1 MRTGQRGVAIVLA
14 MGVVALAAMAA
25 TAIMVSQS
33 TWSRQSEL
41 GTEHAQAQL
50 LVSAGVEWVR
60 AVLSDDRRV
69 SSVDYLGEP
78 WALRLPPMPVD
89 NGELAGHIDD
99 QQGLFNLNNLVTGG
113 KENLAQFVRFQR
125 LLSILGLPAEL
136 APALVDWED
145 SDSQVEPQGGAEDAY
160 YLAQD
165 PPYLAAN
172 RPLVDVGELSL
183 VRGFDQETRARLAP
197 FVTALPATAPTPVN
211 VNTAPPEVLAA
222 VVAGLDLDG
231 ARALVAGRARAYF
244 RDVADFMSRLP
255 KGASVGID
263 AVSVSSDYFL
273 ANLRVTVGDARA
285 RGQALLYR
293 PDFKWPTILWRKY
306 L

>member
-1 MRTGQRGVAIVLA
+1 MRSGQRGVAIVLA
-14 MGVVALAAMAA
+14 MSVVALAAMAA

-41 GTEHAQAQL
+41 ASEHAQAQL
-50 LVSAGVEWVR
+50 LVAAGVEWVR

-69 SSVDYLGEP
+69 SNVDYLGEP
-78 WALRLPPMPVD
+78 WALRLPPMPVE

-99 QQGLFNLNNLVTGG
+99 QQGLFNLNNLVSGG
-113 KENLAQFVRFQR
+113 KENLAQFGRFQR
-125 LLSILGLPAEL
+125 LLAILGLPDNL
-136 APALVDWED
+136 AAALVDWED
-145 SDSQVEPQGGAEDAY
+145 SDSEVQPQGGAEDAY
-160 YLAQD
+160 YLSRD

-183 VRGFDQETRARLAP
+183 VRGFDQDTRARLAP
-197 FVTALPATAPTPVN
+197 FVTALPATTPVN

-222 VVAGLDLDG
+222 VVTGLDLDG
-231 ARALVAGRARAYF
+231 ARTLVAGRERAYF
-244 RDVADFMSRLP
+244 RDIADFASRLP
-255 KGASVGID
+255 KGASVSGD

-285 RGQALLYR
+285 RGQALLFR

>member
-1 MRTGQRGVAIVLA
+1 MRSGQRGVAIVLA

-33 TWSRQSEL
+33 TWARQSQLEA
-41 GTEHAQAQL
+41 EHAQAQL

-60 AVLSDDRRV
+60 AILSDDKRV

-78 WALRLPPMPVD
+78 WALRLPPMPVE

-113 KENLAQFVRFQR
+113 KENLAQFVHFQR
-125 LLSILGLPAEL
+125 LLAILGLPENL
-136 APALVDWED
+136 AAALLDWED
-145 SDSQVEPQGGAEDAY
+145 SDSIVQPQGGAEDAY
-160 YLAQD
+160 YLSRD

-172 RPLVDVGELSL
+172 RPLIDTGELSL
-183 VRGFDQETRARLAP
+183 VRGFDQEVRARLAP
-197 FVTALPATAPTPVN
+197 FVTALPQSTPVN

-222 VVAGLDLDG
+222 VVDGLDLDG
-231 ARALVAGRARAYF
+231 ARTLVAGRERAYF
-244 RDVADFMSRLP
+244 RDIADFASRLP
-255 KGASVGID
+255 KGASVSGSDI
-263 AVSVSSDYFL
+263 SVSSDYFL
-273 ANLRVTVGDARA
+273 ASMRVTVGDARA
-285 RGQALLYR
+285 RGRALLFR
-293 PDFKWPTILWRKY
+293 PDFKWPTIIWRKY